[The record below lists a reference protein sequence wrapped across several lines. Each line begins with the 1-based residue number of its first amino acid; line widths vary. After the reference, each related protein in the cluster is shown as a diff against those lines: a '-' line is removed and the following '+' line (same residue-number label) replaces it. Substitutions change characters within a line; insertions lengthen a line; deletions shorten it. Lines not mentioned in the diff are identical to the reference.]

1 MTDVKLRTLL
11 NALNLYLALHFTET
25 PMTKLSEFRTALN
38 PARRQP
44 LRFYFL
50 TLWAWF
56 SLASTI
62 VCILLPMLHFGEM
75 AALLL
80 AVLLQFVWVGYALSV
95 LSWRVSG
102 FLYQQARQ
110 AVDRMTQT
118 AQEIVRNQIAK
129 AARKQERDEPVP

>member
-1 MTDVKLRTLL
+1 MTSVAVRTLL

-25 PMTKLSEFRTALN
+25 PMTKLSEFWTALN
-38 PARRQP
+38 PARRKP

-56 SLASTI
+56 SFASTI

-75 AALLL
+75 AALVL

-102 FLYQQARQ
+102 FLYRNACEALRRLRQ
-110 AVDRMTQT
+110 KAHDALPKFFR
-118 AQEIVRNQIAK
+118 AQE
-129 AARKQERDEPVP
+129 EE

>member
-25 PMTKLSEFRTALN
+25 PMTKLSEFWTALN
-38 PARRQP
+38 PAH

-75 AALLL
+75 TALLL

-110 AVDRMTQT
+110 ALDRMAQT
-118 AQEIVRNQIAK
+118 AQEIVRNQDCESRAK
-129 AARKQERDEPVP
+129 TGAR

>member
-25 PMTKLSEFRTALN
+25 PMTKLSEFWTALN
-38 PARRQP
+38 PAHRQP

-80 AVLLQFVWVGYALSV
+80 AVPLQFVWVGYALSV